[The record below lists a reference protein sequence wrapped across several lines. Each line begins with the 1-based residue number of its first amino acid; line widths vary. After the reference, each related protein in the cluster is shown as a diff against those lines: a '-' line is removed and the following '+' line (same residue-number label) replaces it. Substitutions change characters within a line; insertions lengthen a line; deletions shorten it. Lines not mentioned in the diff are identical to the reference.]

1 VSAVNPYETPEK
13 LSLIVE
19 TPRRSSREGSTVILT
34 LLLIVVGT
42 PIAIA
47 IAMTPRAASVASYI
61 EHVIV
66 AVGDNLCRWQNFT
79 TVDF

>member
-19 TPRRSSREGSTVILT
+19 TPRRSSHEGSTIILT

-42 PIAIA
+42 PIA
-47 IAMTPRAASVASYI
+47 MTPIAASVASYR

-66 AVGDNLCRWQNFT
+66 AVGNNLCR
-79 TVDF
+79 